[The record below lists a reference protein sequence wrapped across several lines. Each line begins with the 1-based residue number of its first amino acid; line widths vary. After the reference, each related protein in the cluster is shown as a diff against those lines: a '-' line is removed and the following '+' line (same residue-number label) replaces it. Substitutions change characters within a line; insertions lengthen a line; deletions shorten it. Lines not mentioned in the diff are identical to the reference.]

1 MATYNSDPSVQ
12 YLSSEL
18 VEYDDYADLPT
29 HACAGSDERYVLWSD
44 IQEAFS
50 GVDYVKEALGR
61 LTFMI
66 DDDDE
71 LYVSIFQRCN
81 LVEPDGLL
89 QKDGSSLLT
98 FLLVHTVII
107 SPRRCQ
113 PLRIQYAP
121 CIYTCLQRTS
131 NAS

>member
-1 MATYNSDPSVQ
+1 MQTYQPMPAVQGATNDMSCGATY
-12 YLSSEL
+12 
-18 VEYDDYADLPT
+18 
-29 HACAGSDERYVLWSD
+29 R
-44 IQEAFS
+44 QEAVS
-50 GVDYVKEALGR
+50 GVDYAREALGR

-66 DDDDE
+66 DDGDE
-71 LYVSIFQRCN
+71 LYVSIFQRQCN

-107 SPRRCQ
+107 SPHRCQ

-121 CIYTCLQRTS
+121 
-131 NAS
+131 